1 MALSMGIT
9 DVKLLLCHGIA
20 TDNNNKDINMTEYN
34 DRKVFDYFNNISPDN
49 CDTQDLNIPHMAFD
63 YSPRPPKIP
72 CNTFDMLPA
81 TISAASKNSLSTLT
95 SPCDSPT
102 LHLPSSGGPIT
113 YHNSM
118 TNTKGWKTQ
127 QRGYCARRHGEII
140 CNKNLGSFAQHV
152 LFTGGFITVIDPT
165 KIIQRCG
172 LTFLNIN
179 ILWLFL
185 KPIDVFASLVSIP
198 STVELDFKLFLFLL
212 SCAFPLALFWSVW
225 LESLS
230 LLSCSGLLDS
240 NDDSPGLKL
249 CCNYV
254 TNAWIGFLKGMVGCL
269 KKNDPLLAL
278 KLSRF

>member
-20 TDNNNKDINMTEYN
+20 TDNKNKDITMTEYN

-102 LHLPSSGGPIT
+102 LRLPISGGPIT

-118 TNTKGWKTQ
+118 TNTKG
-127 QRGYCARRHGEII
+127 
-140 CNKNLGSFAQHV
+140 
-152 LFTGGFITVIDPT
+152 
-165 KIIQRCG
+165 
-172 LTFLNIN
+172 
-179 ILWLFL
+179 
-185 KPIDVFASLVSIP
+185 
-198 STVELDFKLFLFLL
+198 
-212 SCAFPLALFWSVW
+212 
-225 LESLS
+225 
-230 LLSCSGLLDS
+230 
-240 NDDSPGLKL
+240 
-249 CCNYV
+249 
-254 TNAWIGFLKGMVGCL
+254 
-269 KKNDPLLAL
+269 
-278 KLSRF
+278 